1 MNQHSLEQHVA
12 KLAQLLLSQHLSIC
26 TAESCTGGMVAAA
39 LTDLSGS
46 SNWFERGFVT
56 YSNESK
62 HQELG
67 VSMDLIQTNGA
78 VSVSVAEE
86 MAKGAISASGA
97 QVSLAITGVA
107 GPTGGSLEK
116 PVGFVCFSW
125 AIQYQGSLVL
135 ESEGVA
141 LLSPQDMITDQTRLQ
156 VRALAR
162 DYAILGMINRLEKI
176 LK

>member
-12 KLAQLLLSQHLSIC
+12 KLAQLLLSKRLSIC

-46 SNWFERGFVT
+46 SSWFERGFVT

-67 VSMDLIQTNGA
+67 VSMDLIQTHGA

-86 MAKGAISASGA
+86 MAKGAISSSGA

-125 AIQYQGSLVL
+125 AIQYESSLVVD
-135 ESEGVA
+135 SEGVA
-141 LLSPQDMITDQTRLQ
+141 LLSPQDKITDQTRLH
-156 VRALAR
+156 VRTLAR
-162 DYAILGMINRLEKI
+162 DYAILGMITRLEKV

>member
-1 MNQHSLEQHVA
+1 MNQVPLEQHVA
-12 KLAQLLLSQHLSIC
+12 KLAQLLLSNHLSIC

-46 SNWFERGFVT
+46 SSWFERGFVT

-67 VSMDLIQTNGA
+67 VSMDLIQTHGA

-86 MAKGAISASGA
+86 MAKGAISSSGA

-125 AIQYQGSLVL
+125 AIQNKDSLMV

-141 LLSPQDMITDQTRLQ
+141 LLSPQDMINDQTRLH
-156 VRALAR
+156 VRTLAR
-162 DYAILGMINRLEKI
+162 DYAILGMITRLEKI

>member
-1 MNQHSLEQHVA
+1 MNQHPLEQHVA
-12 KLAQLLLSQHLSIC
+12 KLAQLLLSKRLSIC

-46 SNWFERGFVT
+46 SSWFERGFVT

-67 VSMDLIQTNGA
+67 VSMDLIQTHGA

-86 MAKGAISASGA
+86 MAKGAINSSGA

-125 AIQYQGSLVL
+125 AIQYQGSLVVD
-135 ESEGVA
+135 SEGVA
-141 LLSPQDMITDQTRLQ
+141 LLSPQDMINDQTRLQ
-156 VRALAR
+156 VRTLAR
-162 DYAILGMINRLEKI
+162 DYAILGMITRLEKI

>member
-1 MNQHSLEQHVA
+1 MNQNPLEQHVA
-12 KLAQLLLSQHLSIC
+12 KLAQLLMSKQLSIC

-39 LTDLSGS
+39 LTHLSGS
-46 SNWFERGFVT
+46 SSWFERGFVT

-67 VSMDLIQTNGA
+67 VSMDLIQTHGA

-86 MAKGAISASGA
+86 MAKGAINSSGA

-125 AIQYQGSLVL
+125 AIQYQGSLVVD
-135 ESEGVA
+135 SEGVA
-141 LLSPQDMITDQTRLQ
+141 LLSTQDIIHDQTRQQ
-156 VRALAR
+156 VRTLAR
-162 DYAILGMINRLEKI
+162 DYAILGMITRLEKI

>member
-1 MNQHSLEQHVA
+1 MNQAPLEQHVS
-12 KLAQLLLSQHLSIC
+12 KLAQLLLSKHLSIC

-39 LTDLSGS
+39 LTELSGS

-56 YSNESK
+56 YSNKSK

-67 VSMDLIQTNGA
+67 IPMDLIQTHGA
-78 VSVSVAEE
+78 VSLAVAQA

-97 QVSLAITGVA
+97 KVSLAITGVA

-116 PVGFVCFSW
+116 PVGFVCFAW
-125 AIQYQGSLVL
+125 AIEYQGSLVL
-135 ESEGVA
+135 ESAGVP
-141 LLSPQDMITDQTRLQ
+141 LLSPQDVITDQTRSH
-156 VRALAR
+156 VRTLAR
-162 DYAILGMINRLEKI
+162 DFAIAGMINRLEKI

>member
-1 MNQHSLEQHVA
+1 
-12 KLAQLLLSQHLSIC
+12 
-26 TAESCTGGMVAAA
+26 MVAAA

-135 ESEGVA
+135 ASEGVS
-141 LLSPQDMITDQTRLQ
+141 LLSPRDMITDQTRLQ

>member
-1 MNQHSLEQHVA
+1 MNQNPLEQHVA
-12 KLAQLLLSQHLSIC
+12 KLAQLLLSNHLSIC

-46 SNWFERGFVT
+46 SSWFERGFVT

-67 VSMDLIQTNGA
+67 VSMDLIQTHGA
-78 VSVSVAEE
+78 VSVSVAED
-86 MAKGAISASGA
+86 MAKGAINSSGA

-125 AIQYQGSLVL
+125 AIQYQGSLVVD
-135 ESEGVA
+135 SEGVA
-141 LLSPQDMITDQTRLQ
+141 LLSPQDMINEQTRLQ
-156 VRALAR
+156 VRTLAR
-162 DYAILGMINRLEKI
+162 DYAIFGMITRLEKV
-176 LK
+176 LR

>member
-12 KLAQLLLSQHLSIC
+12 KLAQLLLSKRLSIC

-46 SNWFERGFVT
+46 SSWFERGFVT

-67 VSMDLIQTNGA
+67 VSMDLIQTHGA

-86 MAKGAISASGA
+86 MAKGAISSSGA

-125 AIQYQGSLVL
+125 AIQYESSIVVD
-135 ESEGVA
+135 SEGVA

-156 VRALAR
+156 VRTLAR
-162 DYAILGMINRLEKI
+162 DYAILGMITRLEKV

>member
-1 MNQHSLEQHVA
+1 MNQATLEQHVT
-12 KLAQLLLSQHLSIC
+12 KLAQLLLSKRLSIC

-46 SNWFERGFVT
+46 SSWFERGFVT

-67 VSMDLIQTNGA
+67 VSMDLIQTHGA

-86 MAKGAISASGA
+86 MAKGAISSSGA

-125 AIQYQGSLVL
+125 AIQYQGSLVVD
-135 ESEGVA
+135 SEGVA

-156 VRALAR
+156 VRTLAR
-162 DYAILGMINRLEKI
+162 DYAILGMITRLKKI
-176 LK
+176 LT

>member
-1 MNQHSLEQHVA
+1 
-12 KLAQLLLSQHLSIC
+12 
-26 TAESCTGGMVAAA
+26 
-39 LTDLSGS
+39 
-46 SNWFERGFVT
+46 
-56 YSNESK
+56 
-62 HQELG
+62 
-67 VSMDLIQTNGA
+67 MDLIQTHGA

-86 MAKGAISASGA
+86 MAKGAINSSGA

-125 AIQYQGSLVL
+125 AIQYEGSLVVD
-135 ESEGVA
+135 SEGVA

-156 VRALAR
+156 VRTLAR
-162 DYAILGMINRLEKI
+162 DYAILGMITRLEKI